1 MNYTIFILSFSFG
14 RVSSIVIYCSIL
26 IGERLWWFLKC
37 WILGRLY
44 FIKLGKQKNIVIIIL
59 MLQFLSNYLVTF
71 FRVVRGWMMRNRSRM
86 VCWFWMVWSWSIWWR
101 MIRQY
106 RSGNKNNWTQN
117 LKHDKRNDQLTIINS
132 VLIFWLPYDVKY
144 ELIFV

>member
-1 MNYTIFILSFSFG
+1 MNYTIFILSFSLG

-37 WILGRLY
+37 HLLGRLS
-44 FIKLGKQKNIVIIIL
+44 FLKLGKQKKIYCNYHFDITV
-59 MLQFLSNYLVTF
+59 FFSNYLVTF

-86 VCWFWMVWSWSIWWR
+86 VCWFWMIWSWSIWWR
-101 MIRQY
+101 VIRQY

-117 LKHDKRNDQLTIINS
+117 LKHDERNVQLIIINS
-132 VLIFWLPYDVKY
+132 ILIV
-144 ELIFV
+144 

>member
-1 MNYTIFILSFSFG
+1 MNYTIFILSFSLG

-37 WILGRLY
+37 WIFGRLY
-44 FIKLGKQKNIVIIIL
+44 FIKLGKQKKYCNYHFDITV
-59 MLQFLSNYLVTF
+59 FLSNYLVTF

-86 VCWFWMVWSWSIWWR
+86 VCWFWMIWSWSIWWR
-101 MIRQY
+101 VIRQY

-117 LKHDKRNDQLTIINS
+117 LKHDERNVQLIIINS
-132 VLIFWLPYDVKY
+132 ILI
-144 ELIFV
+144 